1 MLEHSFGNRPRAAAT
16 STCMLV
22 THPSVKENEN
32 DAQKP
37 PVTIRLHSRKEAT
50 RLVQDTAIHAWL
62 RTRQKP
68 RAKAVARA
76 FLSRHK
82 LRTLKACFDALDT
95 DASGTIEP
103 GELSFALKELGLPAE
118 HARAI
123 LSEGDTD
130 EDGTINFDEFV
141 ALVGAV
147 TARMGQRS
155 RLLEAEPPGP
165 SAAASAFTEML
176 NQAATSFPLG
186 VLANAVHIREAVA
199 SYDPELAEARFN
211 AGEVGADAACADGL
225 SAAST
230 KGPQHGGSRLPVVRG
245 AGGLAG
251 PARSMGS
258 RATSA
263 PLVKSVSY
271 RRWLAQAGK
280 TDSRMRIQSAATV
293 RGKEHKP
300 LLVPPPPAGLTHA
313 ATASRLPKILDVCP
327 E

>member
-1 MLEHSFGNRPRAAAT
+1 MAGRLPRTAASA
-16 STCMLV
+16 CKLV
-22 THPSVKENEN
+22 THPSVKENES

-37 PVTIRLHSRKEAT
+37 PMTIRLHSRKEAT

-199 SYDPELAEARFN
+199 SYDPDLAEARFN
-211 AGEVGADAACADGL
+211 AGEAGAEAACADGL
-225 SAAST
+225 PQLPAAST

-251 PARSMGS
+251 PAHSMGS

-280 TDSRMRIQSAATV
+280 TDTRMRIQSATV
-293 RGKEHKP
+293 RVSHHKL

-313 ATASRLPKILDVCP
+313 ATASRLPKILDECP